1 LLQFRLLW
9 LCKLRQNQ
17 ILALSKKKI
26 FFLKSK
32 NLFSI
37 LNKNTCFDCKFVLI
51 ISIAS
56 LNESAFD
63 AKSEKIVSP
72 IGVILAPKLDC
83 FN

>member
-1 LLQFRLLW
+1 
-9 LCKLRQNQ
+9 
-17 ILALSKKKI
+17 
-26 FFLKSK
+26 
-32 NLFSI
+32 

-83 FN
+83 FKKKLFYL